1 MGKEAL
7 IVKRDILFK
16 EKQFQGFSKKEEYDF
31 IPIIL
36 GNFEY
41 YLRGDDLENN
51 INLQQIIPYVWIVN
65 LNEKKVFAYK
75 RASGKQNYSEERLM
89 NKISCGVGG
98 HVDKED
104 LISKG
109 GVIIKAMMRELME
122 EVKMKKYP
130 KPKIIGFLND
140 DADSVGRV
148 HFGIVAIAETK
159 EAVNKRDSEM
169 THGQFYSVDELEK
182 LFADPANE
190 VENWTKM
197 SWPFVKDYLK
207 SI

>member
-197 SWPFVKDYLK
+197 SWTFVKDYLK

>member
-41 YLRGDDLENN
+41 YLRGNDLENN
-51 INLQQIIPYVWIVN
+51 INLQQIIPYVWIIN

-104 LISKG
+104 LISKE

-159 EAVNKRDSEM
+159 EVVSKRDSEM
-169 THGQFYSVDELEK
+169 AHGQFYSVDELEK

>member
-41 YLRGDDLENN
+41 YLRGNDLENN
-51 INLQQIIPYVWIVN
+51 INLQQIIPYVWIIN

-159 EAVNKRDSEM
+159 EVVSKRDSEM
-169 THGQFYSVDELEK
+169 AHGQFYSVDELEK

>member
-197 SWPFVKDYLK
+197 SWPFVKGYLK

>member
-75 RASGKQNYSEERLM
+75 RASGRRNQNLFYL
-89 NKISCGVGG
+89 
-98 HVDKED
+98 
-104 LISKG
+104 
-109 GVIIKAMMRELME
+109 
-122 EVKMKKYP
+122 
-130 KPKIIGFLND
+130 
-140 DADSVGRV
+140 GR
-148 HFGIVAIAETK
+148 FT
-159 EAVNKRDSEM
+159 
-169 THGQFYSVDELEK
+169 
-182 LFADPANE
+182 
-190 VENWTKM
+190 
-197 SWPFVKDYLK
+197 
-207 SI
+207 

>member
-41 YLRGDDLENN
+41 YLRGNDLENN

-197 SWPFVKDYLK
+197 SWPFVKGYLK